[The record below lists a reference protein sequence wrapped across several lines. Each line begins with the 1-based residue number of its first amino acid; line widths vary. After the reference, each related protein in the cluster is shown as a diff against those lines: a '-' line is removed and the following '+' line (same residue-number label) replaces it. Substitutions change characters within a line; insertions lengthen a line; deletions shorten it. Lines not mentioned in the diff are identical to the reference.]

1 MNTKII
7 GIAGGSASG
16 KTSIVK
22 ILKDELGDKAQVIYL
37 DSYYK
42 GFEELSLE
50 DRKKLNFDH
59 PASFE
64 ADRLVRD
71 LKALKNGQSIE
82 MPIYDYVAY
91 ERKQETTHVEPHD
104 VILVEGLLVLY
115 YPDLRDLFDLKVY
128 VETDSDERLVRRI
141 RRDTIKRGRTL
152 ESVLNQYQ
160 DTVKPMHEQFIE
172 PSKKHADVIVP
183 TGARNQR
190 GVSLLLNFARQLVHK
205 NNR

>member
-22 ILKDELGDKAQVIYL
+22 ILKDELKEKAQIIYL

-42 GFEELSLE
+42 GFEELTLE
-50 DRKKLNFDH
+50 ERKKLNFDH
-59 PASFE
+59 PQSFE
-64 ADRLVRD
+64 ADRLVKD
-71 LKALKNGQSIE
+71 LIALKRGQAIE

-91 ERKQETTHVEPHD
+91 ERKQATTPVAPHE

-115 YPDLRDLFDLKVY
+115 YPDLRELLDLKVY
-128 VETDSDERLVRRI
+128 VETDSDERLIRRI

-152 ESVLNQYQ
+152 ESVLDQYQ

-172 PSKKHADVIVP
+172 PSKKHADIIIP

-190 GVSLLLNFARQLVHK
+190 GVGLLLNFARQLVE
-205 NNR
+205 

>member
-22 ILKDELGDKAQVIYL
+22 ILKDELKEKAQIIYL
-37 DSYYK
+37 DAYYK
-42 GFEELSLE
+42 GFEELTLE
-50 DRKKLNFDH
+50 ERKKLNFDH
-59 PASFE
+59 PQSFE
-64 ADRLVRD
+64 ADRLVKD
-71 LKALKNGQSIE
+71 LVALKRGQAIE

-91 ERKQETTHVEPHD
+91 ERKQETTPVVPHE

-115 YPDLRDLFDLKVY
+115 YPDLRELLDLKVY
-128 VETDSDERLVRRI
+128 VETDSDERLIRRI

-152 ESVLNQYQ
+152 ESVLDQYQ

-172 PSKKHADVIVP
+172 PSKKHADIIIP

-190 GVSLLLNFARQLVHK
+190 GVGLLLNFARQLVE
-205 NNR
+205 

>member
-22 ILKDELGDKAQVIYL
+22 ILKDELDDKAQVIYL